1 MAHEGQPWNGV
12 EFGENSLVAHRLPPP
27 LSLLS
32 CQVEDLER
40 VKVMSGKQLESF
52 LKVSLWLRH
61 PPPSFSQLEP

>member
-1 MAHEGQPWNGV
+1 MAPSV
-12 EFGENSLVAHRLPPP
+12 RLPPP

-52 LKVSLWLRH
+52 LKANILGLAAAGQHCGAS
-61 PPPSFSQLEP
+61 